1 MTTMYLH
8 RLMFLSIQGPH
19 PDNFDALGA
28 VHRWWGSSVKA
39 RRPGFTPWSSLA
51 SKDEME
57 AQLEELALL
66 NAEDATEGVTNVGL
80 SRVMTVSESE
90 DSASDIDT
98 DEDGVLDQCTRL

>member
-1 MTTMYLH
+1 
-8 RLMFLSIQGPH
+8 
-19 PDNFDALGA
+19 
-28 VHRWWGSSVKA
+28 
-39 RRPGFTPWSSLA
+39 
-51 SKDEME
+51 ME

-98 DEDGVLDQCTRL
+98 DEDGVLDQCT